1 MTRLRKDKEETD
13 KRCAQLQKNLALAE
27 LEKEKLNAMLKV
39 RENQVTE
46 IKTEMAQLQDV
57 INQQLM
63 GMQINMPSDSF
74 FESLT
79 TMTGKCH
86 LCLPGLNSLNVFY
99 IICRCKY

>member
-1 MTRLRKDKEETD
+1 MRKEKEESEN
-13 KRCAQLQKNLALAE
+13 RCAHLQKTLAMAE
-27 LEKEKLNAMLKV
+27 LEKEKLSAMLKV

-46 IKTEMAQLQDV
+46 IKTEMGQLQDV

-79 TMTGKCH
+79 TMAGK
-86 LCLPGLNSLNVFY
+86 
-99 IICRCKY
+99 